1 MLKNFR
7 VFISKRMKT
16 TQNNIMTVMSWS
28 KRNRLLACGYKNG
41 EVILNIINESRSQP
55 GTLQATTSQTLSHH
69 KQMITAIEWSDDGS
83 LLLTGDKSGKIVFWA
98 CPHKMWKN
106 KQAISSVSSQ
116 INYIKWNRKS
126 KMIAVAFQDG
136 SFVYSYPNSEAKW
149 SIQIRQ
155 PIEYIEFSSNG
166 QYLLCG
172 SSFGEII
179 ILNEN
184 GVEIGTVPLP
194 CLSQSNTEPKIA
206 ALEYNPRSTYGLL
219 VAFKGGQIQLM
230 RNYFDSQPIA
240 IKVEAE
246 ITSASWFK
254 SGSSFA
260 VCASKENNKNSVIFF
275 DNQGNALRE
284 LDVSG
289 SKINSIATNMGDTQ
303 IALCSGDTFCLAQ
316 VLPTFLC
323 AYTKNTLLYGFDNS
337 LSSNYTLVYFNHV
350 LRQKRVHSVENVL
363 NVSGNNGFFAIFSK
377 DPKDINNSCIISI
390 TDTIGVSISTAII
403 SFIPNYFAIYE
414 DTVACA
420 NRSTIAVWSFQN
432 ETEPLVKDFK
442 ISAENTKDTK
452 KKDAYDDDS
461 SSDSDDEEKGKN
473 EEIKKETTNDL
484 NLYISAICL
493 FQTTLIVGF
502 PNGLFLLDS
511 KSLNELKRAKLGI
524 TPKIIQSSCDLKR
537 LAIVDNTGLLQFFNV
552 PTSRV
557 VGPAKKDISNVM
569 WSSKV
574 PSYIAASEKQKLTI
588 YDNMISY
595 DTIQTLSN
603 IIDFDEI
610 EILTVDMMQI
620 MQNPLEPEKK
630 YFKTYPTKLLKN
642 LKKMLADRPAVTLEA
657 VMDFVKQQN
666 NPRLWDELAQILLGE
681 NNLSMAE
688 KCYLENMNY
697 KGLQFIKRARAM
709 KDPQLQR
716 AQILSYF
723 GRFDDAQTI
732 YESIDR
738 TDLSVEMRSLI
749 GDYQMVINIL
759 GASSSDESASKAYE
773 NLGDMYVE
781 NHDWKSAAQAFQKSK
796 NKVKLALSLFITD
809 DFDGLSKLLKKQS
822 SRSQILPFL
831 GRLFLALGA
840 SEEAANAFQT
850 SGDIQSAVECSI
862 RLNNWKR
869 AIDLVSNFSNNEP
882 STGVSTI
889 TAQKRSMQNE
899 IRTKMLDYTNRLI
912 ENGQIS
918 TAVDFFT
925 QAGLSVEA
933 AKLLIREGDK
943 ILQKRPLS
951 KDLINA
957 KRCFIFAGLQLIEHI
972 KSEQSVSNE
981 DNNSTIINRGDMNST
996 ISGSPKK
1003 VSTTSFLDNFLSNN
1017 LAESTNLLEEAWRK
1031 AEGVHFYLLSHRLL
1045 TQKKPKEALLCAIR
1059 VFESYSDII
1068 DEDQSAALLAI
1079 CGMKTGFMQQC
1090 SKAFT
1095 TLEFSDNFK
1104 PEAREKFQNLAIDIF
1119 TKRKPIDPD
1128 PRQLHHNQDE
1138 VNAKFCPKCQ
1148 AEVEETCCQCTKCGF
1163 KLNFCVASGLLITD
1177 EMRWQCQYCRHCVS
1191 FETVID
1197 RMPVCPFCHQIVT
1210 S

>member
-1 MLKNFR
+1 
-7 VFISKRMKT
+7 
-16 TQNNIMTVMSWS
+16 MSWS

-41 EVILNIINESRSQP
+41 DVILQTINESRSQP
-55 GTLQATTSQTLSHH
+55 GTLQATTSQSLSQH

-83 LLLTGDKSGKIVFWA
+83 ILYTGDKSGKIIFWT
-98 CPHKMWKN
+98 CPHKMWKIKFTIN
-106 KQAISSVSSQ
+106 SISSQ

-126 KMIAVAFQDG
+126 KMVAVAYQDG
-136 SFVYSYPNSEAKW
+136 SFVYSNPNGEVKW
-149 SIQIRQ
+149 SNQIRQ

-166 QYLLCG
+166 QNILCG
-172 SSFGEII
+172 TSYGEIL
-179 ILNEN
+179 ILSEN
-184 GVEIGTVPLP
+184 GVESGTVPLP
-194 CLSQSNTEPKIA
+194 CLSQSNTEPKIVA
-206 ALEYNPRSTYGLL
+206 FEYHPRSTYGLL
-219 VAFKGGQIQLM
+219 IAFKGGEIQLM
-230 RNYFDSQPIA
+230 RNYFDSQPII
-240 IKVEAE
+240 IKIEAE
-246 ITSASWFK
+246 VTSATWFK

-260 VCASKENNKNSVIFF
+260 VCTSKEDNKNSVIFF
-275 DNQGNALRE
+275 DNQGNAQRE

-289 SKINSIATNMGDTQ
+289 SKISSIATNLGDTQ
-303 IALCSGDTFCLAQ
+303 IALCLGDTFCLAQ

-323 AYTKNTLLYGFDNS
+323 AYTKNALLYGFNNS
-337 LSSNYTLVYFNHV
+337 FSSNFTLVYFNHM
-350 LRQKRVHSVENVL
+350 LRQKRIHTVENVI
-363 NVSGNNGFFAIFSK
+363 NISGSNGFFAIFSQDSK
-377 DPKDINNSCIISI
+377 DNSCIISI
-390 TDTIGVSISTAII
+390 TDTIGVFVSTIT
-403 SFIPNYFAIYE
+403 IPFVPSYFTIFGE
-414 DTVACA
+414 TVACA
-420 NRSTIAVWSFQN
+420 NKSTIAIWSFQN
-432 ETEPLVKDFK
+432 EMEPLIKNFSPDLEN
-442 ISAENTKDTK
+442 ISDTK
-452 KKDAYDDDS
+452 KVKDDND
-461 SSDSDDEEKGKN
+461 SSDSSDEQEKEKESKKDSMNDSKN
-473 EEIKKETTNDL
+473 IF
-484 NLYISAICL
+484 ISAICL
-493 FQTTLIVGF
+493 FQTTLIVGI

-511 KSLNELKRAKLGI
+511 HSLNELKRAKLGI
-524 TPKIIQSSCDLKR
+524 TPEIIESSCDLQR

-552 PTSRV
+552 ATCRV
-557 VGPAKKDISNVM
+557 VGPAKKDVSNVM

-588 YDNMISY
+588 YDNMIGY
-595 DTIQTLSN
+595 DTIQTLSK

-610 EILTVDMMQI
+610 EILTVDIIQI

-630 YFKTYPTKLLKN
+630 HFKTYPTKLLKN
-642 LKKMLADRPAVTLEA
+642 LKKMLADRPAVTLETT
-657 VMDFVKQQN
+657 MDFVKQQK

-709 KDPQLQR
+709 KDPKLQR

-796 NKVKLALSLFITD
+796 NKVKFALSLFITD

-850 SGDIQSAVECSI
+850 SGDIQSAVESSI

-869 AIDLVSNFSNNEP
+869 AIDLVSNFSNTEP
-882 STGVSTI
+882 STGASTT

-899 IRTKMLDYTNRLI
+899 IRTKMLDYTNHLI

-943 ILQKRPLS
+943 ILQKRPFS

-981 DNNSTIINRGDMNST
+981 NNNSTIINRGDMNST

-1045 TQKKPKEALLCAIR
+1045 AHKKPKEALLCAIR

-1068 DEDQSAALLAI
+1068 DEDRSAALLAI
-1079 CGMKTGFMQQC
+1079 CGIKTGFMQQC

-1128 PRQLHHNQDE
+1128 PRQLHHNQDD

-1148 AEVEETCCQCTKCGF
+1148 AEVDETCCQCTKCGF
-1163 KLNFCVASGLLITD
+1163 KLNVCVASGLLITD

-1191 FETVID
+1191 FETIID